1 MITPMKMKFYGL
13 RHIDSIPQ
21 LQQLTEDERFGLK
34 VVSNVLPF
42 RTNNYVVEQLIDWS
56 NIPDDPIYQLT
67 FMQKGMLQKKHFNKM
82 ADALMKNSTPNEI
95 KTIANEIRTE
105 LDPEINT
112 QGVYAV
118 QTIEGK
124 EYNISA
130 IVVDPL
136 DVKIRDVSINRNSFE
151 DNFEID
157 DAGTYT
163 LIISTS
169 ESEEIPLV
177 GGIGHVP
184 DSTGVTISIAGFF
197 VIVLGM
203 IGIAVI
209 GFMVVRQRKNKFS

>member
-1 MITPMKMKFYGL
+1 MSNLTKYLVIVGIMIAVGAMLLIYGSQTITGDL
-13 RHIDSIPQ
+13 VIEEGKIKSLTQ
-21 LQQLTEDERFGLK
+21 L
-34 VVSNVLPF
+34 
-42 RTNNYVVEQLIDWS
+42 
-56 NIPDDPIYQLT
+56 
-67 FMQKGMLQKKHFNKM
+67 
-82 ADALMKNSTPNEI
+82 EI
-95 KTIANEIRTE
+95 KTE

-124 EYNISA
+124 EYDISA
-130 IVVDPL
+130 IVLDPL

-184 DSTGVTISIAGFF
+184 DSTGVTISIVGFF

-209 GFMVVRQRKNKFS
+209 GFMIIRQRKNKFS

>member
-1 MITPMKMKFYGL
+1 MSNLTKYLVIVGIMIAIGAMLLIYGSQTITGDL
-13 RHIDSIPQ
+13 VIEEGKINSLTQ
-21 LQQLTEDERFGLK
+21 L
-34 VVSNVLPF
+34 
-42 RTNNYVVEQLIDWS
+42 
-56 NIPDDPIYQLT
+56 
-67 FMQKGMLQKKHFNKM
+67 
-82 ADALMKNSTPNEI
+82 EI
-95 KTIANEIRTE
+95 KTE

-124 EYNISA
+124 EYDISA

-203 IGIAVI
+203 IGVATI
-209 GFMVVRQRKNKFS
+209 GFMIIRQRKNKVS

>member
-1 MITPMKMKFYGL
+1 MSNLTKYLVIVGIMIAVGAMLLIYGSQTITGDL
-13 RHIDSIPQ
+13 VIEEGKINSLTQ
-21 LQQLTEDERFGLK
+21 L
-34 VVSNVLPF
+34 
-42 RTNNYVVEQLIDWS
+42 
-56 NIPDDPIYQLT
+56 
-67 FMQKGMLQKKHFNKM
+67 
-82 ADALMKNSTPNEI
+82 EI
-95 KTIANEIRTE
+95 KAE

-124 EYNISA
+124 EYDISA

-184 DSTGVTISIAGFF
+184 DSTGVTISIVGFL

-209 GFMVVRQRKNKFS
+209 GFMTIRQRKNKFS

>member
-1 MITPMKMKFYGL
+1 MSNLTKYLVIVGIMIAIGAMLLIYGSQTITGDL
-13 RHIDSIPQ
+13 VIEEGKINSLTQ
-21 LQQLTEDERFGLK
+21 L
-34 VVSNVLPF
+34 
-42 RTNNYVVEQLIDWS
+42 
-56 NIPDDPIYQLT
+56 
-67 FMQKGMLQKKHFNKM
+67 
-82 ADALMKNSTPNEI
+82 
-95 KTIANEIRTE
+95 EIRAE
-105 LDPEINT
+105 LDPNINT

-124 EYNISA
+124 EYDISA

-203 IGIAVI
+203 IGIVVI

>member
-1 MITPMKMKFYGL
+1 MSNLTKYLVIVGIMIAVGAMLLIYGSQTITGDL
-13 RHIDSIPQ
+13 VIEEGKINSLTQ
-21 LQQLTEDERFGLK
+21 L
-34 VVSNVLPF
+34 
-42 RTNNYVVEQLIDWS
+42 
-56 NIPDDPIYQLT
+56 
-67 FMQKGMLQKKHFNKM
+67 
-82 ADALMKNSTPNEI
+82 
-95 KTIANEIRTE
+95 EIRTE

-112 QGVYAV
+112 QGVYAI

-124 EYNISA
+124 EYDISA
-130 IVVDPL
+130 IVLDPL
-136 DVKIRDVSINRNSFE
+136 DVKIREVSINRNSFE

-184 DSTGVTISIAGFF
+184 DSTGVTISIAGFL

-203 IGIAVI
+203 IGVAVI
-209 GFMVVRQRKNKFS
+209 GFMIIRQRKNKSS